1 MANLKQ
7 NPVKCFNQRN
17 RAGLFD
23 WQGSRKYLNRAE
35 RKSFLRAARKEEDS
49 ARRAFCLALYYTGC
63 RISEGL
69 AMVVGRVDLSG
80 KSVVFETLKQR
91 KRGYFRAVPVPD
103 GLVDLL
109 REITA
114 GKDASAPVWDYSRTT
129 AYRLIKEKM
138 AEAGVAGAM
147 ACPKGLR
154 HGFAVACI
162 TQNIPITKLQKW
174 LGHGQLETTAI
185 YLDVAGD
192 DERAFA
198 KRLWAA
204 D

>member
-1 MANLKQ
+1 M
-7 NPVKCFNQRN
+7 
-17 RAGLFD
+17 
-23 WQGSRKYLNRAE
+23 
-35 RKSFLRAARKEEDS
+35 FLRVARKEADP

-69 AMVVGRVDLSG
+69 AVEVGRVDLTE
-80 KSVVFETLKQR
+80 KALVFETLKQR
-91 KRGYFRAVPVPD
+91 KRGCFRAVPVPD
-103 GLVDLL
+103 ALLDLL
-109 REITA
+109 REITV
-114 GKDASAPVWDYSRTT
+114 GQDGSARVWDYSRTT
-129 AYRLIKEKM
+129 AYRLIKEMM
-138 AEAGVAGAM
+138 ADAGVVGAM

-162 TQNIPITKLQKW
+162 AQNVPITKLQKW
-174 LGHGQLETTAI
+174 LGHGRLETTAI

-192 DERAFA
+192 DERDLA